1 MVKILNRSGGLLAE
15 YDVENIR
22 DADLSYA
29 DLRGADLGGADLR
42 GANLTGADLR
52 GAYLR
57 GTDLRGADLGGADL
71 TGTDLRD
78 AILRGADLTGAYLTR
93 VDLTGANLTRVDLT
107 GANLIVITWMY
118 WTVYI
123 TTDHIRIGCRSYT
136 LEEWKKFS
144 EEEISEMH
152 EGALNFWKENKELI
166 IGLCERLEKK

>member
-1 MVKILNRSGGLLAE
+1 MTVKILDRSGELLAE
-15 YDVENIR
+15 FDVENIR
-22 DADLSYA
+22 
-29 DLRGADLGGADLR
+29 GAHLR
-42 GANLTGADLR
+42 GANLTGANLR
-52 GAYLR
+52 GANLR
-57 GTDLRGADLGGADL
+57 GANLRGANLSGADLRGADLSGADL
-71 TGTDLRD
+71 
-78 AILRGADLTGAYLTR
+78 AGAD
-93 VDLTGANLTRVDLT
+93 
-107 GANLIVITWMY
+107 LIVITWMY